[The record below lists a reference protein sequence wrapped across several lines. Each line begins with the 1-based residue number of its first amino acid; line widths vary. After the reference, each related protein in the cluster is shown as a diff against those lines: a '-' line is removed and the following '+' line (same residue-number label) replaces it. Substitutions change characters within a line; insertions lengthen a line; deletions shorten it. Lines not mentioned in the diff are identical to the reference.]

1 MAKIIRRKSDNK
13 VFYCLDNAETA
24 DLTSTAFNFTLNNGA
39 RTLTAL
45 DINSSTHELLTDI
58 TPPTTFTGSGI
69 FTYDGSSWAIDS
81 DLLNNINAGRSI
93 QSMPDIVA
101 EV

>member
-24 DLTSTAFNFTLNNGA
+24 DLTSTVFNFTLDNGG

-58 TPPTTFTGSGI
+58 TPPTTFTGSGV
-69 FTYDGSSWAIDS
+69 FTYDGSSWAIDT
-81 DLLNNINAGRSI
+81 DLLNKINTGRAIHDS
-93 QSMPDIVA
+93 PNIVA

>member
-24 DLTSTAFNFTLNNGA
+24 DLTSTAFNFTLDNGA

-58 TPPTTFTGSGI
+58 TLPTTFTGSGI
-69 FTYDGSSWAIDS
+69 FTYDGSSWTIETE
-81 DLLNNINAGRSI
+81 LLNKINAGRAIHDS
-93 QSMPDIVA
+93 PNIVA
-101 EV
+101 QV

>member
-1 MAKIIRRKSDNK
+1 MAQIIRRKSDNK

-24 DLTSTAFNFTLNNGA
+24 NLTSTGFNFTLNNGA

-45 DINSSTHELLTDI
+45 DIKSSTHELLTDI
-58 TPPTTFTGSGI
+58 TPPTTFAGSGI
-69 FTYDGSSWAIDS
+69 FTYDDSSWAIDS
-81 DLLNNINAGRSI
+81 DLLNNINAGRAIHDS
-93 QSMPDIVA
+93 PNIVA